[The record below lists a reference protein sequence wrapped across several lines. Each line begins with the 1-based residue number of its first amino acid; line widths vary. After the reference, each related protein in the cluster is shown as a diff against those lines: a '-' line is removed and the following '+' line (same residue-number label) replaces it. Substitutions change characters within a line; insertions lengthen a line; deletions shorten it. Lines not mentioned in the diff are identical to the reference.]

1 MNPITRIRR
10 AIERSRCKR
19 WHRHVERV
27 SPDMPAA
34 RLNQRLRYDVYM
46 AYRRLTDVRDERVY
60 RWCRRP
66 VATAGQPVWQAAFN
80 RFCLSDTRIEEWAP
94 LLDRYLAVGATGAT
108 RDQALVEAAARS
120 VIDGGR
126 GYRGGV
132 VHGDTLADGTFIYP
146 GETTNFV
153 RLALAD
159 PAMRQRVLNFAL
171 RNLYMNPE
179 VVKALL
185 AEGAEPGVQQVK
197 HAAQD
202 ALMEKDDR
210 ILQSLDL
217 LLDAGGD
224 IDGIDLNDEWPYLP
238 DWIKA
243 KYGSIVRRDLA
254 MTPYNQFFDQF
265 FSRDLRVRFEFG
277 SSDQRTS
284 EDHAAIDEARRRAVP
299 GRISG
304 GMLNAPS
311 FDDAAF
317 WHLHWG
323 RGQLPMWIRY
333 VERLPAS
340 ARHAEI
346 ERLIARGADI
356 TRAGIAHHTS
366 HDPQGL
372 VQACFDQLPEVR
384 IHIEATELRA
394 VAEAAMT
401 TYATVAA
408 PARRRL

>member
-1 MNPITRIRR
+1 MNPITGIRR

-19 WHRHVERV
+19 WRRRVERM

-60 RWCRRP
+60 HWCRRP

-94 LLDRYLAVGATGAT
+94 LLDRYLAAGATGAI
-108 RDQALVEAAARS
+108 RDQALVEAAART
-120 VIDGGR
+120 VIDGQR

-159 PAMRQRVLNFAL
+159 PTMRQRVLNFAL

-179 VVKALL
+179 LVQALL
-185 AEGAEPGVQQVK
+185 AEGAEPGLHQVK

-202 ALMEKDDR
+202 AVDAPT
-210 ILQSLDL
+210 ILVSLDL
-217 LLDAGGD
+217 LLSAGGD
-224 IDGIDLNDEWPYLP
+224 VDHIEDEHWFLLP
-238 DWIKA
+238 DRLKA
-243 KYGSIVRRDLA
+243 KHGSIV
-254 MTPYNQFFDQF
+254 
-265 FSRDLRVRFEFG
+265 SRDRAIVAPDG
-277 SSDQRTS
+277 SPSDRHS
-284 EDHAAIDEARRRAVP
+284 LELGHCYGHSLSPEALAAIEEAKRRAVP
-299 GRISG
+299 GRITAD
-304 GMLNAPS
+304 MLNGPWPWIPSPDNLSAPVPDVPKWVHML
-311 FDDAAF
+311 F
-317 WHLHWG
+317 
-323 RGQLPMWIRY
+323 RM
-333 VERLPAS
+333 PAS
-340 ARHAEI
+340 ARPAEVG
-346 ERLIARGADI
+346 RLAARGADV
-356 TRAGIAHHTS
+356 TRAGIARHTS

-384 IHIEATELRA
+384 IHVEGMELRQAIAEVDA
-394 VAEAAMT
+394 VETPPAP
-401 TYATVAA
+401 